1 MYVEICI
8 FKSKDQTMWRRQSFW
23 RLAAPEEKYHCRNYK
38 VMNEQNCVDIFFPPI
53 KLQSL

>member
-23 RLAAPEEKYHCRNYK
+23 RLAAPKEKYHCRNYK
-38 VMNEQNCVDIFFPPI
+38 VMNEQNRVDIFFPPI